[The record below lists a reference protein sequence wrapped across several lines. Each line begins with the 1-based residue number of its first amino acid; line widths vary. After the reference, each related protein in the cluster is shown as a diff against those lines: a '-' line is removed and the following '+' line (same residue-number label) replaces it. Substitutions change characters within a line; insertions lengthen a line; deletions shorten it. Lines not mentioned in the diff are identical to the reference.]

1 MGLYNTAWLVIEED
15 PRIDNNRT
23 AAFELRNV
31 EESQSSQ
38 EPDYIMGGRGNFIT
52 QYQTFFGDDTE
63 FGVSTAN
70 ARKRAGYFLDGG
82 SGVWSETVA
91 FKASD
96 SSVPLVWGDEQSA
109 TGQAN
114 VTETDASGSEVE
126 ALSRRQILDNWI
138 ASTRSDS
145 FGNTRLHIGEYTDGS
160 YPDYRDGEKVT
171 ADAGAFGRPI
181 PVAVESTQLSCP
193 EDEAGTVDGTITVQR
208 VRIFPTTEEQLSGI
222 WSNFSFPETAL
233 GTVPDA

>member
-52 QYQTFFGDDTE
+52 QYETFFGDETT
-63 FGVSTAN
+63 FGVETINS
-70 ARKRAGYFLDGG
+70 RKRAGYWLDGG
-82 SGVWSETVA
+82 AGLWSETVN
-91 FKASD
+91 FSASD
-96 SSVPLVWGDEQSA
+96 SSVPLVWGDEQSG

-114 VTETDASGSEVE
+114 VTTTDASGSEVKN
-126 ALSRRQILDNWI
+126 LTRRQVLDYWM
-138 ASTRSDS
+138 AQTRSDS

-160 YPDYRDGEKVT
+160 YQDYRDGAKVN
-171 ADAGAFGRPI
+171 ADAGAFGHPI
-181 PVAVESTQLSCP
+181 PVAIESAQLTTP
-193 EDEAGTVDGTITVQR
+193 EDENWLTGTITMNR
-208 VRIFPTTEEQLSGI
+208 VRTFPATEDQLSSI
-222 WSNFSFPETAL
+222 WDNIEFPDTAL

>member
-15 PRIDNNRT
+15 PRIENNRT
-23 AAFELRNV
+23 AAFELRNI

-52 QYQTFFGDDTE
+52 QYQTFFGDDTT
-63 FGVSTAN
+63 FGVETTN

-82 SGVWSETVA
+82 SGVWSETLS

-96 SSVPLVWGDEQSA
+96 ASVPLVWGDQRSDPGQSNVTQTDA
-109 TGQAN
+109 TG
-114 VTETDASGSEVE
+114 SEIE
-126 ALSRRQILDNWI
+126 ALTRRQILDYWI
-138 ASTRSDS
+138 AQTRSDS

-160 YPDYRDGEKVT
+160 YDDYRDGQKVA
-171 ADAGAFGRPI
+171 ADPGVFDRPI
-181 PVAVESTQLSCP
+181 PVAVESTQLTNP
-193 EDEAGTVDGTITVQR
+193 EDEAGTVDGAITVQR
-208 VRIFPTTEEQLSGI
+208 VRTFPTTEEQLSDV
-222 WSNFSFPETAL
+222 WDNVAFPETAL